1 MAQSLL
7 PVTVVRPALAKHPPQ
22 PVRVP
27 GGVIALTVG
36 KVQLRIESAADTTLL
51 ALVLQRLLP

>member
-27 GGVIALTVG
+27 GVIALTVG
-36 KVQLRIESAADTTLL
+36 NVQLRIESAADTTLL